1 MYTHNHKIRNPNNVE
16 VVGSMK
22 ANGFQQGI
30 QTSVW
35 TPKTEGG
42 ESYFC

>member
-1 MYTHNHKIRNPNNVE
+1 MITHKNNVK

-22 ANGFQQGI
+22 ANRSQQGI

-35 TPKTEGG
+35 TPNTEGG